1 MSTEA
6 ELYNR
11 YCSLADSFRDR
22 FSAAANDA
30 DRERWMAHMK
40 SLSKLEDKFFQLRIA
55 EELKDEKKIKRL
67 MAVIKVSLDD
77 FALVN
82 QNKL

>member
-1 MSTEA
+1 MTSHA

-11 YCSLADSFRDR
+11 YCDLSNRFREN
-22 FSAAANDA
+22 FNTSTSDA

-40 SLSKLEDKFFQLRIA
+40 SLSKLEDKFFQLRVA
-55 EELKDEKKIKRL
+55 RELTEDKKIKRL

-82 QNKL
+82 QTIQ